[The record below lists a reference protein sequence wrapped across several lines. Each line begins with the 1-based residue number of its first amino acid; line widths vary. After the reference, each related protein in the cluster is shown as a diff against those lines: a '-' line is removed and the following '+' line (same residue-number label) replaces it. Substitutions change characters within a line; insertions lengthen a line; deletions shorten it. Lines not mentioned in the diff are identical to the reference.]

1 MQEIVE
7 RVKPFSNFYYL
18 VKVRIKSSLTAQ
30 HVERAVRSRLSCTF
44 DSHILECIIYKVVF
58 VNLRVK
64 HGYTYSVAAV
74 NSRKV
79 ITCNMVAHELF
90 LHLTV
95 ATFGVQHVEPV
106 LCVVRAVLWS
116 PHRKGLRALQ
126 EFVIRQHLAGRRV
139 FVEGERGPFKNLLQ
153 GIQPGIRRYLSPQ
166 RLFGSRGRNIKMVV

>member
-1 MQEIVE
+1 MEYRVNILHFAVNGCTRSTRALVEHKGIVLMQEIVE
-7 RVKPFSNFYYL
+7 RVKPFTNFYYL

-116 PHRKGLRALQ
+116 PHRKGLR
-126 EFVIRQHLAGRRV
+126 
-139 FVEGERGPFKNLLQ
+139 RG
-153 GIQPGIRRYLSPQ
+153 
-166 RLFGSRGRNIKMVV
+166 